1 MGSEVHILKP
11 VEQSAINDMGLDNV
25 FYILGAHM
33 DVGRIIGHNPDN
45 GSLGTEAKATSG
57 YNIHST
63 SQAIIGNHADKG
75 VNDF

>member
-1 MGSEVHILKP
+1 MSLDDIL
-11 VEQSAINDMGLDNV
+11 N
-25 FYILGAHM
+25 ILGF
-33 DVGRIIGHNPDN
+33 DVNIGCIIWHDPDN